1 MSDLVT
7 GLKLTGTPFVTSIVQ
22 ISYPWFHQEAEERP
36 TGSKGCPAHRE
47 MKFVSDEDT
56 TSTQPQTH
64 TEVRREMREK
74 NFPYLMAELEDHYAN
89 ASKHNPA
96 LPSTLWVRQ
105 WEPKPF
111 QNHVLVEQEASNLS
125 FHHSAFNRA
134 NFLGNII
141 SCVFYNFK
149 IPLLQE
155 PGLWSHK

>member
-7 GLKLTGTPFVTSIVQ
+7 GLKLTGTSFVTSIVQ

-64 TEVRREMREK
+64 AEVRREMREK
-74 NFPYLMAELEDHYAN
+74 NFSYLMAELEDHYAN
-89 ASKHNPA
+89 ASKNSPA

-111 QNHVLVEQEASNLS
+111 LFWLNRKLQPQFSPLCLQQGKFPRKYHFLCVLQL
-125 FHHSAFNRA
+125 
-134 NFLGNII
+134 
-141 SCVFYNFK
+141 
-149 IPLLQE
+149 
-155 PGLWSHK
+155 